1 MPGAS
6 ESHGKLL
13 RVLGLAFGLAAVVGS
28 MVGQGILR
36 TPGIV
41 AGAVHSPELI
51 LLLWFAGAFVVAV
64 SAVAYVELGTAIP
77 CAGGP
82 YDFVRRAFGNLTGV
96 ATGWTCWLVMI
107 LATGYLAIVVAEY
120 LHRLGVW
127 PEVSTNLIAVGVI
140 ALFWAVNWTGTR
152 FSGASQIL
160 FSTAKGV
167 ILIAFVVLLFAQ
179 PGRSVEPTEIEG
191 VVGIAAFAVAMRV
204 IINTYSGW
212 QDAVYFCEELERPER
227 TLPRSMAIGVSAVAL
242 LYLLINLA
250 LLHVLTPAQMA
261 SSNLPGADAA
271 QVALGAGGEFAFT
284 LFGVLSVAAITNLV
298 IMKAARVAF
307 ALAREGHLP
316 IALNRVSASG
326 TPRWALTTNVL
337 LSAAFAA
344 TGTYET
350 IIAIQVPL
358 HVAVFLAVNAAAI
371 RLRQKEPDL
380 RRSFRIPLYPIP
392 VVIAIAIN
400 AALLAALVYE
410 NPLHSLAGFGL
421 LAAIAAIYWLI
432 GRGRTAS
439 SREPVEV
446 QFPARS
452 D

>member
-1 MPGAS
+1 
-6 ESHGKLL
+6 
-13 RVLGLAFGLAAVVGS
+13 VLGLAFGLAAVVGG

-51 LLLWFAGAFVVAV
+51 LLLWLAGAFVVAV

-82 YDFVRRAFGNLTGV
+82 YDFVRRAFGNLPGV
-96 ATGWTCWLVMI
+96 ATGWTGWLIMT
-107 LATGYLAIVVAEY
+107 LGTSYLAIVVAEY

-127 PEVSTNLIAVGVI
+127 LEVNTNLIAVGVI
-140 ALFWAVNWTGTR
+140 GLFWAVNWTGTR

-167 ILIAFVVLLFAQ
+167 ILIAFVALLFAQ
-179 PGRSVEPTEIEG
+179 PGRSAEPAEIQG

-204 IINTYSGW
+204 IIGTYNGW
-212 QDAVYFCEELERPER
+212 QDAVYFCEELDRPER
-227 TLPRSMAIGVSAVAL
+227 TLPRSVAIGVAAVAL
-242 LYLLINLA
+242 LYLLINFA
-250 LLHVLTPAQMA
+250 LLRVLTPAQMA
-261 SSNLPGADAA
+261 SSNLPAADAA
-271 QVALGAGGEFAFT
+271 KGALGVGGELAFT

-316 IALNRVSASG
+316 MTLSRVSPGG
-326 TPRWALTTNVL
+326 TPRWALTTSVL
-337 LSAAFAA
+337 LSSAFAA

-350 IIAIQVPL
+350 ILAINIPL
-358 HVAVFLAVNAAAI
+358 NVALFLAVNAAAV

-380 RRSFRIPLYPIP
+380 LRPFRIPLYPIP

-400 AALLAALVYE
+400 AVLLAVLVYE
-410 NPLHSLAGFGL
+410 NPVHSLAGFGL
-421 LAAIAAIYWLI
+421 LVTIAAIYWFI
-432 GRGRTAS
+432 GQKRQG
-439 SREPVEV
+439 VL
-446 QFPARS
+446 ARAG
-452 D
+452 

>member
-1 MPGAS
+1 M
-6 ESHGKLL
+6 
-13 RVLGLAFGLAAVVGS
+13 RVLGLAFGLAAVVGG

-51 LLLWFAGAFVVAV
+51 LLLWLAGAFVVAV

-82 YDFVRRAFGNLTGV
+82 FEFVRRAFGNLAGV
-96 ATGWTCWLVMI
+96 TTGWTGWLI
-107 LATGYLAIVVAEY
+107 LILGPSYLAIVVAEY

-127 PEVSTNLIAVGVI
+127 PEASTSLIAVGVL

-167 ILIAFVVLLFAQ
+167 ILIAFVALLFAQ
-179 PGRSVEPTEIEG
+179 PGRSVEPTEIQG
-191 VVGIAAFAVAMRV
+191 VVGVAAFAVAMRV
-204 IINTYSGW
+204 IIGTYNGW

-227 TLPRSMAIGVSAVAL
+227 TLPRSMAIGVVAVTL
-242 LYLLINLA
+242 LYLLINFAMLR
-250 LLHVLTPAQMA
+250 VLTPAQMA

-271 QVALGAGGEFAFT
+271 QVALGAGGEIAFT

-316 IALNRVSASG
+316 MALSRVSASG
-326 TPRWALTTNVL
+326 TPRWALTTTVL

-350 IIAIQVPL
+350 ILAINIPL
-358 HVAVFLAVNAAAI
+358 NVALFLAVNAAAI
-371 RLRQKEPDL
+371 MLRQKEPDL

-392 VVIAIAIN
+392 VIVAIAIN
-400 AALLAALVYE
+400 AVLLAALIYE
-410 NPLHSLAGFGL
+410 DPLHSLMGFAL
-421 LAAIAAIYWLI
+421 LAAIAGLYWLI
-432 GRGRTAS
+432 GQRRQG
-439 SREPVEV
+439 VV
-446 QFPARS
+446 ARAG
-452 D
+452 